1 MKPTENYIDSIILEE
16 AKKYLEEAQIFFEQP
31 GVVKNLQNVGRMSIE
46 TFKKFIGTLT
56 QEISL
61 SPVTAMDNYI
71 ELALE
76 LKETGWSL
84 KYWESF
90 SESEKQLFLRT
101 TYPSTPYHESLNM
114 MDQSFTSPN
123 IAQLIYKD
131 TLLAVEKV
139 NELKKGTQPGEYLG
153 PEEPGGAPK
162 SPYWKE
168 FLEEAIEEEVVKY
181 LKENE

>member
-1 MKPTENYIDSIILEE
+1 MKLTEKRIKEIILEE
-16 AKKYLEEAQIFFEQP
+16 VQVFLEQP
-31 GVVKNLQNVGRMSIE
+31 EIVKKLQNAGRMSIE
-46 TFKKFIGTLT
+46 TFRKFIDTLT
-56 QEISL
+56 QEISID
-61 SPVTAMDNYI
+61 PVTAMDDFI